1 MKKIII
7 LMGVPGSGKGTQA
20 KKMVAQYGYG
30 HISTGDLLRA
40 LDKDES
46 ADPADIQMLAD
57 MKAGKLVADTL
68 IYKLAFAEIEKNLDA
83 GKGVILDGAIRN
95 LSQAQKYDAFFAE
108 KNLSDEVL
116 VIEMAL
122 SDETSYSRLAN
133 RRVCSACGHILPF
146 TPETQKMT
154 TCPDCGGE
162 LVTRQ
167 DDNPEVIEKRI
178 AEQGNE
184 VIKPILD
191 YYRERG
197 VLVAIDAEKG
207 IEEVD
212 EEIRGIVE
220 KNNNV

>member
-40 LDKDES
+40 LDTDEN
-46 ADPADIQMLAD
+46 APAEDKHMLVD
-57 MKAGKLVADTL
+57 MKAGRLVADTL

-95 LSQAQKYDAFFAE
+95 LSQAQKYDEFFAE
-108 KNLSDEVL
+108 KNLSHEVL

-133 RRVCSACGHILPF
+133 RRVCNACGHILPF
-146 TPETQKMT
+146 TPETQKMSD
-154 TCPDCGGE
+154 CPDCSGE

-167 DDNPEVIEKRI
+167 DDNPHVIQKRI
-178 AEQGNE
+178 AEQGNI

-191 YYRERG
+191 YYRDQG
-197 VLVAIDAEKG
+197 VLVTIDAEKS

-212 EEIRGIVE
+212 EEIRGVVE
-220 KNNNV
+220 KS